1 LKAIDTNVVL
11 RLITGDDERQ
21 ASSAVTYLEAQ
32 PVLVTLSVAMEVEW
46 VLRGAYRWSRSEI
59 ANALTAFA
67 ALDHVEFEERTGIG
81 WAIERMRDGA
91 DFADM
96 IHAVSASST
105 DAFATFDRKLATC
118 AGPDAPV
125 QIETLT

>member
-21 ASSAVTYLEAQ
+21 TALALALLETQ
-32 PVLVTLSVAMEVEW
+32 PVLVTLSVVMEVEW
-46 VLRGAYRWSRSEI
+46 VLRSAYRWSRAEI
-59 ANALTAFA
+59 ANAMAAFA
-67 ALDHVEFEERTGIG
+67 ALDHVEFEERAGID
-81 WAIERMRDGA
+81 WAVARMRDGA

-105 DAFATFDRKLATC
+105 DAFATFDRKLAAS
-118 AGPDAPV
+118 AGPEAPV
-125 QIETLT
+125 RIETLT